1 MVCTIGG
8 GIARNGLDADMEAKV
23 GAGRSGIKPGG
34 IPQGNPGG
42 MAFGTK
48 WALAAGTVEETT
60 SDITVLWG
68 GVAGGGEG

>member
-1 MVCTIGG
+1 MERT
-8 GIARNGLDADMEAKV
+8 GLDAGMEAKV
-23 GAGRSGIKPGG
+23 GAGMSGMKPGG
-34 IPQGNPGG
+34 IPHRNPTG
-42 MAFGTK
+42 MAFDMK